1 MSDSCDPM
9 DYTPPDSSVHGIP
22 QARLE
27 WVAISFS
34 RGSSPLRDPIQV
46 SWIAGDLLHRKQ
58 ILYGLSHQG
67 SPSNISGGLFFCHLP
82 ASAGDVRNMGSIP
95 GLGRF
100 PGEGNRYPVQYS
112 CLENPMTEE
121 PGGLQSRGLQRVGH
135 N

>member
-1 MSDSCDPM
+1 M

-67 SPSNISGGLFFCHLP
+67 SQPPGKPLKHLWGPVFLPPTLLDRIVIPRKDSREAASSPS
-82 ASAGDVRNMGSIP
+82 A
-95 GLGRF
+95 
-100 PGEGNRYPVQYS
+100 
-112 CLENPMTEE
+112 
-121 PGGLQSRGLQRVGH
+121 RGAALDLSVDTFLA
-135 N
+135 